1 MTRYEVQTRV
11 TTWAY
16 IEVEAENE
24 DQALAEANK
33 LPYSEWKLE
42 TDWSSADSPEVQE
55 LENGAYL

>member
-24 DQALAEANK
+24 DQALVEANA
-33 LPYSEWKLE
+33 LPYSEWKLD